1 MLLGAIPIA
10 IVWGL
15 LIVMVAE
22 RGRSRGDA
30 RMRTVVALI
39 ALALPVMASQA
50 QRDPKSYEAIN
61 EFVSRGWAFE
71 LGASLADLQAVGKV
85 QREVVSTVKNRHVE
99 NQIDEIREL
108 YYDGLY
114 VKAYFPAK
122 DYEGF
127 LLEEVEIT
135 SQRFQIKHGLNVGA
149 SVAELQRVL
158 GEPDEVEGGVHS
170 YSGETDTVRF
180 VIQNGVITKIRWELY
195 LD

>member
-1 MLLGAIPIA
+1 
-10 IVWGL
+10 
-15 LIVMVAE
+15 
-22 RGRSRGDA
+22 
-30 RMRTVVALI
+30 MRVLAALI
-39 ALALPVMASQA
+39 TLALPVIGLTA
-50 QRDPKSYEAIN
+50 QRDPKSDEVVN

-71 LGASLADLQAVGKV
+71 LGTSLIDLRAVGKV

-114 VKAYFPAK
+114 IKAYFPAK
-122 DYEGF
+122 DHKRF

-135 SQRFQIKHGLNVGA
+135 SARFRIKHGLNVGA

-158 GEPDEVEGGVHS
+158 GEPDEIEGDVYS
-170 YSGETDTVRF
+170 YSGETDTVRI
-180 VIQNGVITKIRWELY
+180 VIKSGVITKVRWELY

>member
-1 MLLGAIPIA
+1 
-10 IVWGL
+10 
-15 LIVMVAE
+15 
-22 RGRSRGDA
+22 
-30 RMRTVVALI
+30 MRVLATLI
-39 ALALPVMASQA
+39 ALALPVTASTA

-61 EFVSRGWAFE
+61 EFATRGWAFE
-71 LGASLADLQAVGKV
+71 LGTSLVDLKAVGKV
-85 QREVVSTVKNRHVE
+85 EREVISTVKNPHVE

-114 VKAYFPAK
+114 VRAYFPAK
-122 DYEGF
+122 DHRRL

-135 SQRFQIKHGLNVGA
+135 SPRFRIRHGLDVGA

-158 GEPDEVEGGVHS
+158 GEPDDVEGDVHS

-180 VIQNGVITKIRWELY
+180 VIKNGVIAKVRWELY